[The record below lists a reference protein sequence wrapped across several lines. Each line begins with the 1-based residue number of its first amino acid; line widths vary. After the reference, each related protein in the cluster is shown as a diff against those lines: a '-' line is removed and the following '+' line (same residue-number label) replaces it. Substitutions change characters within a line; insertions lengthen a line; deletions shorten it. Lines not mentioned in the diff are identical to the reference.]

1 MSFKGKLWS
10 YGVISH
16 PLPIGPVPL
25 PLSSPPPLS
34 VGDHDKKDHYHFPA
48 YLEAKFEDC
57 ARLLSPGA
65 KSINY
70 ILLAP
75 LEYQMY

>member
-1 MSFKGKLWS
+1 MSFKGKHWS
-10 YGVISH
+10 YGVLSH
-16 PLPIGPVPL
+16 PLLNCPVPL

-34 VGDHDKKDHYHFPA
+34 VGDDDKKDHYHFPA

-57 ARLLSPGA
+57 ARILPPGG
-65 KSINY
+65 KSIDY